1 MVIVYWSD
9 RLDRGSDGMVGTRA
23 IEVELLSSITR
34 LVGVAGDG
42 VALK

>member
-1 MVIVYWSD
+1 
-9 RLDRGSDGMVGTRA
+9 MVGTRA